1 MDRVRFIEH
10 NGKKVLFLDFSYCQP
25 EEVIEIMDECKRIV
39 TSQPKDSVL
48 TFSDMTEGQFTK
60 DGIQRMKEVA
70 AYDRPFVR
78 RAALIGNHAASD
90 VVHKS
95 IMDFSQRYF
104 RRFDSREEAL
114 DWLTSE
120 AEESATA

>member
-10 NGKKVLFLDFSYCQP
+10 NGKQVLFLDFSYCQP

-39 TSQPKDSVL
+39 TAQPKESVL

-70 AYDRPFVR
+70 AYDRPFVK
-78 RAALIGNHAASD
+78 RAALMGSHPASD

-95 IMDFSQRYF
+95 IMDFSQRNF
-104 RRFDSREEAL
+104 RRFETREEAL
-114 DWLTSE
+114 DWLTSAE
-120 AEESATA
+120 EESAIA

>member
-78 RAALIGNHAASD
+78 RAALIGNHTASD

-120 AEESATA
+120 AEETATA